1 MQIGPSERLHISR
14 SFGKPEV
21 FSTLQNYEMQEE
33 LEQESLDCL
42 RKDVAVELAD
52 QYQGDEVRPDNDTF
66 RFLQA

>member
-1 MQIGPSERLHISR
+1 VQIGPSESLHISI

-21 FSTLQNYEMQEE
+21 ISTLQNYEMQEE

-52 QYQGDEVRPDNDTF
+52 KYQGDEVRPDIDTF
-66 RFLQA
+66 RFFQA